1 MIKITNIY
9 NDILEISDIS
19 FQKRA
24 WLDKNESDCSSYV
37 EVMCRLFDDN
47 NFDSFVE
54 QDAKK
59 YGLDPKLIS
68 ELKTLQEMLN
78 NYEEKLT
85 DSEIIQDPNWM
96 IIVNQAKK
104 VINFWN
110 NLGSLGM

>member
-1 MIKITNIY
+1 MIEITNIY
-9 NDILEISDIS
+9 KDILEISDIN

-24 WLDKNESDCSSYV
+24 WLNQDESVCSSYV

-59 YGLDPKLIS
+59 YGLAPKLIS

-78 NYEEKLT
+78 N
-85 DSEIIQDPNWM
+85 
-96 IIVNQAKK
+96 
-104 VINFWN
+104 
-110 NLGSLGM
+110 